1 MRVRNATLL
10 SLIRPYLRSPKPR
23 KAARDPESIFAP
35 APSKEG
41 AAASGEKGGFYK
53 RAALLK
59 APARGERARRS
70 AAGKAPGARANGGAG
85 VPNFCL
91 GARGQPQRAPGAP
104 SPRWRRLGGLPW
116 ALGNVWRVCG
126 SRAATSWQRAPGIKR
141 FAFPPRGWS
150 GRPAGPRE
158 GSGGPP
164 TERFLRP
171 FGRPA
176 PGQAAERKCARFS
189 ERGRRLGRPRAI
201 CSAAPGCYRK
211 AWGLS

>member
-91 GARGQPQRAPGAP
+91 GARGPAAAGPGAP
-104 SPRWRRLGGLPW
+104 RPGGG
-116 ALGNVWRVCG
+116 ALGSSLGPRKCLACLRVARRDVLAKG
-126 SRAATSWQRAPGIKR
+126 PGHQKVR
-141 FAFPPRGWS
+141 FPPAGVVWASGGAARGV
-150 GRPAGPRE
+150 
-158 GSGGPP
+158 GGPP
-164 TERFLRP
+164 NRAVLAALW
-171 FGRPA
+171 PA
-176 PGQAAERKCARFS
+176 SPGQAAERKCARFS